1 MLLTIPRFIILFLSP
16 FTSLSKV
23 IKIRNFFWIKS
34 FLRKILRCFSVCHRI
49 TSHFP
54 SQFHFTV
61 SLHSFVSLHT
71 FPKVSREFPSSKVRF
86 KLRGFLL
93 GEASTVAAA
102 ADWCGAPIWRQAFRG
117 ARINRGCLRHHGGIW
132 VAQDDRHLD
141 FFWICDFKLILFQW
155 CKKCFDQ
162 CWSQV
167 PKLEERI
174 MWRVRLW
181 KGSTTGPI
189 HWWPATVKKQD
200 IYL

>member
-1 MLLTIPRFIILFLSP
+1 ML
-16 FTSLSKV
+16 K
-23 IKIRNFFWIKS
+23 
-34 FLRKILRCFSVCHRI
+34 
-49 TSHFP
+49 
-54 SQFHFTV
+54 
-61 SLHSFVSLHT
+61 
-71 FPKVSREFPSSKVRF
+71 
-86 KLRGFLL
+86 
-93 GEASTVAAA
+93 
-102 ADWCGAPIWRQAFRG
+102 APW
-117 ARINRGCLRHHGGIW
+117 GIW